1 VYFHA
6 KHRRS
11 MVSIPHLAQEAVKSD
26 KHTSLVHRAVKSY
39 TVQVPSDTI
48 DYLYLVIG
56 SATKSPI
63 KNKLDLR

>member
-1 VYFHA
+1 
-6 KHRRS
+6 

-26 KHTSLVHRAVKSY
+26 KHTSRVHSAVKSY

-56 SATKSPI
+56 SGTKSPLKI
-63 KNKLDLR
+63 N